1 MILKATTYTVQVLN
15 TCVNKN
21 IRPESSN
28 LKNRI
33 IPNKND
39 KANFTSRATLSRGHA
54 AIMQTHAN
62 EAMHDGGSQG

>member
-1 MILKATTYTVQVLN
+1 MILKATTYIVQVLN

-21 IRPESSN
+21 IMPESSN

-39 KANFTSRATLSRGHA
+39 KANFTSRATLNCFSAESIRFMDMA
-54 AIMQTHAN
+54 YKP
-62 EAMHDGGSQG
+62 